1 MNGNAEYSLIS
12 TALNFEFPCV
22 KMCDSGSDRRR
33 ELKQLHGSSMHD
45 ALPSYTTLGEAPAS
59 MCVGS
64 CGGSSRTDVSTVDA
78 THCIMMKLGDTLTMT
93 KSSARK
99 NLGHPEKTAPV
110 FDFVAESQ
118 LILNCPFNFSSR
130 ASQWCT
136 LNHQHNV

>member
-1 MNGNAEYSLIS
+1 MR
-12 TALNFEFPCV
+12 
-22 KMCDSGSDRRR
+22 DSGSDRRR

-93 KSSARK
+93 V
-99 NLGHPEKTAPV
+99 E
-110 FDFVAESQ
+110 
-118 LILNCPFNFSSR
+118 R
-130 ASQWCT
+130 AQKF
-136 LNHQHNV
+136 